1 MQPEPAPYTSEQVKS
16 EIKRVRRRSGAV
28 AITLVIITI
37 LACIA
42 VFVASTGIL
51 G

>member
-1 MQPEPAPYTSEQVKS
+1 MQPESAPYTSEQVKN

-28 AITLVIITI
+28 AVVLVIISI
-37 LACIA
+37 LACLA
-42 VFVASTGIL
+42 AFVASTGIL